1 MKIVELLKEDAQKIS
16 EVFVASFSD
25 GWTEKMIVDGFNGGL
40 LNAFGVQENN
50 RLIGVITFSKG
61 LESIDIEDVAVLPE
75 CRRKGVAS
83 NLIEAVKTSAKESGI
98 QKILLEVRSSNEG
111 AIALYQTQGF
121 SKISTRKKY
130 YKNGEDAIVMLKEL

>member
-75 CRRKGVAS
+75 RRRKGVAS
-83 NLIEAVKTSAKESGI
+83 SLIEAVKTSAKESGI
-98 QKILLEVRSSNEG
+98 KKILLEVRSSNEG

-121 SKISTRKKY
+121 GKISTRKKY